1 MNFLRKTICFTN
13 FPTFMNLFGHW
24 AKNVQSF
31 VLLSSSAGP
40 SKKQPMCPEVV
51 CDEKQNFSNV
61 SKKGVFLIIVYGL
74 WSEKF
79 ALSEKNNCLGFN
91 NSVLCIQRN
100 VLGENFCIKKL
111 FFLRFHGFWEKKFR
125 IFVKLF
131 PARLSSFHS
140 TFAGGG
146 FRENILQKVFFH
158 CFQTWSKKSTIER
171 TSRWMWKLY
180 STSPVEFFL
189 GKTFFLKL
197 FDVFFYVFRAKDCK
211 FWKNSRRILKIAF
224 YTSKGTSWWNY
235 FGSLKTFFLEVFGL
249 WVKTISLIF
258 SACS

>member
-1 MNFLRKTICFTN
+1 MTK
-13 FPTFMNLFGHW
+13 
-24 AKNVQSF
+24 
-31 VLLSSSAGP
+31 
-40 SKKQPMCPEVV
+40 SKIFQMF
-51 CDEKQNFSNV
+51 Q
-61 SKKGVFLIIVYGL
+61 KKGVFFIIVYGL

-79 ALSEKNNCLGFN
+79 ALSEKNNCLGFK

-100 VLGENFCIKKL
+100 VLGESFCIKKH
-111 FFLRFHGFWEKKFR
+111 FFLKFHGFWEKNFR

-180 STSPVEFFL
+180 STSPVDFL
-189 GKTFFLKL
+189 RKNVL
-197 FDVFFYVFRAKDCK
+197 FKVIWY
-211 FWKNSRRILKIAF
+211 
-224 YTSKGTSWWNY
+224 
-235 FGSLKTFFLEVFGL
+235 
-249 WVKTISLIF
+249 IF
-258 SACS
+258 SCISSEGL